1 MAFGGRGTLVFV
13 VKKVVSL
20 MGNCSLGTDV
30 LGSGLKRK
38 NKINHDKY
46 RQILKHWRFNA
57 MTYSPFNI
65 TWKDVYAT
73 QQHCEN
79 IFKVEFVK
87 NLPP

>member
-38 NKINHDKY
+38 NKMNHDYLNRGK
-46 RQILKHWRFNA
+46 
-57 MTYSPFNI
+57 S
-65 TWKDVYAT
+65 
-73 QQHCEN
+73 
-79 IFKVEFVK
+79 
-87 NLPP
+87 